1 MSPIAGNSRR
11 ITPQFRSEMRSSA
24 TRRQVLAAAG
34 GALAAM
40 ATHAEEI
47 FPVPKSQTA
56 TDPFGYCLNTS
67 TIRGQNLPLAEEI
80 DIAAKVGFGAI
91 EPWIGEIEKH
101 VQGGGSTS
109 DLRKRLAD
117 RGLKVPSAIGFAE
130 WIIDDD
136 ARRAKGLEHMKRDMD
151 LVAQVGGTRIAAPA
165 AGLGNGQPVPSLP
178 KIAERYR
185 GILDAGKQ
193 IGVTPE
199 IELWGFAPILNR
211 LGDVVYAAVESGDPN
226 ACVLLDVYHIY
237 KGGSDI
243 AGIKLLRGEALG
255 VFHVND
261 YPATPTRDRISDEHR
276 VYPGDGIAP
285 LKELFHTLRDIGW
298 RGYLSVELFNKTY
311 WTQRP
316 LKVAQPAFGKQQS

>member
-1 MSPIAGNSRR
+1 MPPSP
-11 ITPQFRSEMRSSA
+11 
-24 TRRQVLAAAG
+24 TRREVLAAAG
-34 GALAAM
+34 AAALATLAV
-40 ATHAEEI
+40 HAQEA
-47 FPVPKSQTA
+47 PVPKTQNA
-56 TDPFGYCLNTS
+56 AAAAEPFGYSLNTS
-67 TIRGQNLPLAEEI
+67 TLRGHNLPLTEEI
-80 DIAAKVGFGAI
+80 DLAAKVGFGAI

-165 AGLGNGQPVPSLP
+165 AGLGNGQPVPSRP

-185 GILDAGKQ
+185 AILDAGKQ
-193 IGVTPE
+193 IGVTPQ

-211 LGDVVYAAVESGDPN
+211 LGDVVYAAVESGDAS
-226 ACVLLDVYHIY
+226 ACVLLDVYHLY

-261 YPATPTRDRISDEHR
+261 YPATPARDRISDEHR